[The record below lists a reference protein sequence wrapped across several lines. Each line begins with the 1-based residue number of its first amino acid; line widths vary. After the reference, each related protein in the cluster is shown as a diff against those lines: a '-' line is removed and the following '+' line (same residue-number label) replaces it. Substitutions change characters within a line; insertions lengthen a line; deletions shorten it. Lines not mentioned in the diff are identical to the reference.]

1 MKQFVVVVKDAVQGK
16 PVKLRSS
23 KWSGVRKKFVAKHPT
38 CAACGRPNKLEVHH
52 IKPFHL
58 HPELE
63 LEFSNLM
70 TLCEHRDTKCH
81 FTQGH
86 LGDWHSFNPD
96 VVVDAA
102 TALSMRLSGSQ

>member
-1 MKQFVVVVKDAVQGK
+1 MKQFVKVVKDLVQGK

-23 KWSGVRKKFVAKHPT
+23 KWSKVRKQFVVAHPT
-38 CAACGRPNKLEVHH
+38 CAACGSSSKLEVHH

-63 LEFSNLM
+63 LEFGNLM
-70 TLCEHRDTKCH
+70 TLCENKSTKCH
-81 FTQGH
+81 LMLGH
-86 LGDWHSFNPD
+86 LGDWHDFNPN

-102 TALSMRLSGSQ
+102 TALATRP